1 MKGSEVQN
9 ETKNTTTINT
19 HTKYAEVY
27 KYTYVEYLNP
37 KWPKINEKRR
47 KAFEVQF

>member
-27 KYTYVEYLNP
+27 KY
-37 KWPKINEKRR
+37 ICI
-47 KAFEVQF
+47 FESKMAKNK

>member
-27 KYTYVEYLNP
+27 KYIYRIFES
-37 KWPKINEKRR
+37 KIAKNK
-47 KAFEVQF
+47 